1 MKEKLQF
8 KVSAALKN
16 IIGKELITDKYIAIF
31 ELVKNSFDAYAE
43 RVDVNFYE
51 DKIVI
56 KDDGKGMN
64 IKDIKD
70 KWLFVGY
77 SAKADNTENRGYNDY
92 RNKIKTRHAF
102 AGAKGVGRFAC
113 DRIGKKLKLISIKE
127 EENPKIEKITVEW
140 ELFEKDSKKDFINI
154 DVTHET
160 LDENPYSEIKH
171 GTILEISELRE
182 EWTDGKKSEK
192 EKLKT
197 HLSKLINPIKKDSE
211 DVFDVFLDN
220 KKVENFIFEKLALK
234 TTQINIDISQNG
246 EYIITELIDRGEK
259 IYKIKE
265 KNEWKKFLFDIRIQ
279 LFYLNT
285 PTKITFKHYMG
296 VRSKEFG
303 SIFLYKNGFRVFP
316 YGELDDDSLGVNL
329 RKQQGYARYLGTRD
343 VVGFIDINNTSDEFK
358 ETTSRDGGLIATTSV
373 KNLKSCFEE
382 KVLRRLE
389 SYVIGTL
396 NWTYKRNIEKEFF
409 PKEKEKE
416 IQVMIKK
423 LTKSKDF
430 LDIEHSYIFLEKIEE
445 KTQQGFQG
453 ATGQLKKEAR
463 KTGDEKLLK
472 AVKKIEE
479 TQEQQ
484 KHIIQKQESKIKRS
498 EDQVSA
504 LRNFSSK
511 NLKNLQ
517 SYHHQIGISSKT
529 IDNYILHAFNA
540 ITGQKYEKLEKYLQ
554 KIKKENDKINTIAR
568 FATGSGMNELA
579 TKKERSL
586 NNIIKKYLEDDY
598 IPVAAD
604 GLEISIKDNT
614 TKDFLTSFRPFDVL
628 VIFDNLLDNAKKA
641 KAKNCNIELYGD
653 DKTLEIFVMDNGSG
667 INEKFQN
674 NTDEIFNLKT
684 SSTDGAGIG
693 LFHVEEI
700 LKSVFNANI
709 SVASNKKT
717 KGITFTLTFAK

>member
-16 IIGKELITDKYIAIF
+16 IIGKELITDRYIAIF

-43 RVDVNFYE
+43 RVDVNFSE

-64 IKDIKD
+64 IDDIKN

-77 SAKADNTENRGYNDY
+77 SAKADNTENRGYNDF

-113 DRIGKKLKLISIKE
+113 DRLGKRLKLISIKE
-127 EENPKIEKITVEW
+127 EKNPKIEQIIIEW
-140 ELFEKDSKKDFINI
+140 ELFEKDSKADFINI
-154 DVTHET
+154 NVTHET
-160 LDENPYSEIKH
+160 LDENPYPEIKH
-171 GTILEISELRE
+171 GTILEILKLRAVWNE
-182 EWTDGKKSEK
+182 TEKK
-192 EKLKT
+192 KLET

-220 KKVENFIFEKLALK
+220 KRIENFIFEKLALK
-234 TTQINIDISQNG
+234 TTQIDVDISQNG

-265 KNEWKKFLFDIRIQ
+265 KNEWKEFLFGTRIR
-279 LFYLNT
+279 LFYLST
-285 PTKITFKHYMG
+285 PTKITFKHYVG
-296 VRSKEFG
+296 VSSKEFG

-316 YGELDDDSLGVNL
+316 YGEPEDDSLGVNL
-329 RKQQGYARYLGTRD
+329 RKQQGYARYLGTREL
-343 VVGFIDINNTSDEFK
+343 VGFIDINNTSDEFK
-358 ETTSRDGGLIATTSV
+358 ETTSRDGGLIATRGV
-373 KNLKSCFEE
+373 EKLKSCFVE

-389 SYVIGTL
+389 SYVIDTL
-396 NWTYKRNIEKEFF
+396 DWTYKRDIEKEFF

-416 IQVMIKK
+416 IQVLIKK

-430 LDIEHSYIFLEKIEE
+430 LDLEHSYKFLEKIEE

-484 KHIIQKQESKIKRS
+484 KHIIQKQESKIERS

-504 LRNFSSK
+504 LRNFTSK

-586 NNIIKKYLEDDY
+586 NNIIKKYIEDDY

-604 GLEISIKDNT
+604 GLKISIKDNT
-614 TKDFLTSFRPFDVL
+614 TKDFLTSFRPFDIS
-628 VIFDNLLDNAKKA
+628 VIFDNLLDNVKKA
-641 KAKNCNIELYGD
+641 KAKNCDIELYGD
-653 DKTLEIFVMDNGSG
+653 DKTLEIFVRDNGSG
-667 INEKFQN
+667 INKKFQN

-700 LKSVFNANI
+700 LKSVFSANI

-717 KGITFTLTFAK
+717 KGITFTLTFSK